1 MQKRILICHGN
12 RKDLPPHHTARM
24 TSTETL
30 SLYTLDR
37 NFSGRLPPFPG
48 DYTPN
53 ALYLLH
59 PRQRAEVWKREHQEK
74 LLDSILRGRYVPPII
89 VHEVIENN
97 APRRYI
103 LDGGNRISAVRRILM
118 GTIRALTADERRA
131 VESYTIAV
139 VVLRNLD
146 PAEIR
151 EQFRLL
157 NRVVKVTDGHL
168 YYMSREDSPLIDY
181 ACRLMEGEHP
191 LRERIATL
199 FGEAV
204 LQDTASRGN
213 LANLVALFAGAQ
225 YGLGP
230 RTATGKYPQCHITRS
245 FDINSDILN
254 ADVNEDL
261 IVTRMRICCSVF
273 ERADVLHPMGDAR
286 VRKGEFNV
294 GKYLAVILYD
304 LVTGRDPMA
313 VVDKWGQ
320 AVANAR
326 AGDATMLNATTMK
339 GAQNLNYR
347 KMSQISFQVD
357 FALENHR
364 MPTEAEIREWKERGG
379 DAASVDEEDED
390 EDVE

>member
-1 MQKRILICHGN
+1 
-12 RKDLPPHHTARM
+12 M

-30 SLYTLDR
+30 SIYTLDR
-37 NFSGRLPPFPG
+37 NFSGRSDAGFPG
-48 DYTPN
+48 TYNPT

-74 LLDSILRGRYVPPII
+74 LLDSMLYGRYVPPII

-103 LDGGNRISAVRRILM
+103 LDGGNRMSAVRRILL
-118 GTIRALTADERRA
+118 GSVRELTTDEQRT

-146 PAEIR
+146 ASEIR

-168 YYMSREDSPLIDY
+168 YHMSREDSPLIDY
-181 ACRLMEGEHP
+181 ACRLMEGAHP
-191 LRERIATL
+191 LRERIESL
-199 FGEAV
+199 FGESV
-204 LQDTASRGN
+204 LQDTGSRGT

-225 YGLGP
+225 HGLGP
-230 RTATGKYPQCHITRS
+230 RTATGKYTQCHITRS
-245 FDINSDILN
+245 FDTNSDILN
-254 ADVNEDL
+254 HPVNEDL
-261 IVTRMRICCSVF
+261 IEMRMRICFSVF
-273 ERADVLHPMGDAR
+273 ERANELHPITDAR

-294 GKYLAVILYD
+294 GKYLSVVLYD
-304 LVTGRDPMA
+304 LVSGRDPLA
-313 VVDKWGQ
+313 TVEKWSR
-320 AVANAR
+320 AVASAR
-326 AGDATMLNATTMK
+326 TGIDMMLNATTMK

-357 FALENHR
+357 FVLANGR
-364 MPTEAEIREWKERGG
+364 MPTDTEIRDWKDRTGETATV
-379 DAASVDEEDED
+379 DEDDEEDNM
-390 EDVE
+390 